1 LYHNFEENAEI
12 AHIVEKR
19 TSMTI
24 NAKATIFVPDR
35 VPKAVAFERITHMA
49 IAAHQD
55 DLEIL
60 GYHGILSCHEAI
72 DQSFFGVVVTDGA
85 GSARTGSY
93 SGISDDRMTEL
104 RRAEQEEAASIG
116 KYGALVQLGIPSSQA
131 KDPGNMDLVQELAE
145 WIRQAK
151 PQVLYTHNL
160 ADKHETHVAIA
171 VKVILAIRSLPQSER
186 PARVLGCEVW
196 GDLDWLDDSEK
207 VCLDVSGN
215 PDLAIR
221 LLNAFPSQ
229 IQGGKR
235 YDLATLGRRKANATY
250 LDPHRVDQATD
261 VIYAIDL
268 TPLILNDEQSI
279 AAFVEAAIKRFQA
292 SVHDRIA
299 RNLPH

>member
-1 LYHNFEENAEI
+1 M
-12 AHIVEKR
+12 R
-19 TSMTI
+19 TNPNPS
-24 NAKATIFVPDR
+24 IFIPDHSE
-35 VPKAVAFERITHMA
+35 PMSAVGRTTHMA

-60 GYHGILSCHEAI
+60 GYHGILTCYEAV
-72 DQSFFGVVVTDGA
+72 DLSFFGVVVTDGA
-85 GSARTGSY
+85 GSAR
-93 SGISDDRMTEL
+93 SGAYAGVSDEKMKEL
-104 RRAEQEEAASIG
+104 RRKEQESAATIG

-131 KDPGNMDLVQELAE
+131 KDPGNMDLVQELAK

-171 VKVILAIRSLPQSER
+171 VKVLLAIRSLPQSER

-207 VCLDVSGN
+207 IRLDVSGD

-235 YDLATLGRRKANATY
+235 YDLATVGRRKANATY
-250 LDPHRVDQATD
+250 LDPHSVDQATD
-261 VIYAIDL
+261 VIFAMDL
-268 TPLILNDEQSI
+268 TPLIMAEDEAI
-279 AAFVEAAIKRFQA
+279 ATYVEASLKRFQA
-292 SVHDRIA
+292 SVRNRIV